1 MKFESRGILVHP
13 EDLTMDWLNKMS
25 AAGLNSLGLHPV
37 GGNKSHNSM
46 LRAIDWHTLP
56 ETRALFAEA
65 ARLGISVEYE
75 AHSMGWLLPRH
86 LFSLHPEWFRMNE
99 NGERT
104 PDHNFC
110 VSNPDALAYVAER
123 AALLAKLLPTGSSKY
138 YYWLDDV
145 SGGAC
150 HCPACRALS
159 ASDQQL
165 RAVNAMLSG
174 LRTVD
179 PQAQLCYIAYH
190 ETLAVPRCTEPADGV
205 FLEYAPFRRD
215 HHRPLNDASCEKNV
229 IETAP
234 LKDLIAFFGKKD
246 ARALD
251 YWMDNSLFSGWTKP
265 PKAFSLD
272 EDVMRRDCE
281 YYASLGMEHVTSFG
295 CYLGPDYQQLH
306 GDPSLSAYGSIL
318 SADY

>member
-215 HHRPLNDASCEKNV
+215 HHRPLNDVSCEKNV
-229 IETAP
+229 IATAP
-234 LKDLIAFFGKKD
+234 LKDLIAFFGKKN

-281 YYASLGMEHVTSFG
+281 YYASLGMEPVTSFG

>member
-1 MKFESRGILVHP
+1 MKFSTRGILVHP
-13 EDLTMDWLNKMS
+13 EDLTLDWLDWMS
-25 AAGLNSLGLHPV
+25 AANLNALGLHPV
-37 GGNKSHNSM
+37 GGNESHNSM
-46 LRAIDWHTLP
+46 LHAIDWHTLP

-65 ARLGISVEYE
+65 ARRGISVEYE

-99 NGERT
+99 RGERT
-104 PDHNFC
+104 PDFNFC
-110 VSNPDALAYVAER
+110 VSHPDALAYVAER
-123 AALLAKLLPTGSSKY
+123 AALLAQLLPTGSSKY
-138 YYWLDDV
+138 YFWLDDV

-150 HCPACRALS
+150 HCPECRQLS

-165 RAVNAMLSG
+165 RAVNAMLAG
-174 LRTVD
+174 LRRVD

-215 HHRPLNDASCEKNV
+215 HNRPLNDHACEKNV
-229 IETAP
+229 LETAS
-234 LKDLIAFFGKKD
+234 LKDLLSFFGKKN

-265 PKAFSLD
+265 PKPFSLD
-272 EDVMRRDCE
+272 EAVMQRDCE
-281 YYASLGMEHVTSFG
+281 YYAALGIEHVTSFG
-295 CYLGPDYQQLH
+295 CYLGPDYQRLH
-306 GDPSLSAYGSIL
+306 GVPTLEGYGRIL
-318 SADY
+318 STEY